1 MKCRLALAYAGQSSV
16 RLVARIRMSCV
27 VFCIVVFC
35 IQGWPMSNESSS
47 TSMMAGGGGN
57 VAPSTTIFRHVLR
70 PSTCHT
76 CHMGLLESRLSMQPE
91 VDATWKAGG
100 TQDPWSSRLRLLE
113 DSRKGQQIAKHC
125 HNHGTLTNAPCT
137 THLCRFVTF
146 Y

>member
-1 MKCRLALAYAGQSSV
+1 MCRILHCRVLYSRLANVERVVVDVDDGRWWRKCGAFHHHFS
-16 RLVARIRMSCV
+16 ARSPAIDLSHLSH
-27 VFCIVVFC
+27 
-35 IQGWPMSNESSS
+35 G
-47 TSMMAGGGGN
+47 T
-57 VAPSTTIFRHVLR
+57 
-70 PSTCHT
+70 
-76 CHMGLLESRLSMQPE
+76 SMQPE